1 MEKENNVKKKIPL
14 NQTSEKHSQDYKS
27 SVLKS
32 ISSSM
37 KAPYEVNSSNRGVDI
52 SNTLKNSIR
61 QDMFGIAFAPQ
72 KVSKGKKA
80 KEKHI
85 AGKADK
91 YYKYKKG
98 AENTASLVDADVTA
112 NMSISG
118 IDINRDTYDQFD
130 LYAQYL
136 IALLNT
142 DVYTIA
148 NLAKHERF
156 ILFRY
161 FYRTNPIVGR
171 ILDLHTEIAL
181 SKVRLEAPQNSPA
194 IVRDYVMSFY
204 NKIFDKLD
212 LMEKF
217 KDLVLQDFIYGES
230 YGVVDDYYKDEPN
243 MLQDID
249 SLSVSNFIPSKE
261 DSVFMNNI
269 ENRYIQDPLS
279 VPITDRLRYLNTK
292 FINFNAK
299 YRGPDDFRVIK
310 FYYISEYFKNNDINY
325 DAIRLELSQ
334 GFRNLLANPQITI
347 DDLKAIGYSD
357 GMIDLVQQFSNTS
370 IIIDNNYLSGDP
382 YIVNFDRFEGS
393 SLLYRVTDACLEYDA
408 AKRALKAKL
417 RLLGKAGRVVTS
429 EGLSEEQLQEL
440 QQEVEYMLDNP
451 THAIVANYSINWQE
465 VNDFVKSE
473 LNDLITSIDRIKSE
487 LSDGLGMP
495 ASLISGDSQYS
506 GDTIKIEIINNQYF
520 ALKLRFQNLINKR
533 FIQPIAIRKGFITL
547 DQWGEPVLIYPKVAF
562 SLTNLRSQDVFDT
575 LFQLYQKGSL
585 PVDVLYDVLNLD
597 GDAMEAALRKDLWT
611 LKNDK
616 ANEVVSNIY
625 GSVGEDILQN
635 TDVVAKVIQALGLT
649 RQTKPSESDENNG
662 QDDYNM
668 DNNSMPEN
676 NISIEDNI

>member
-1 MEKENNVKKKIPL
+1 MTKKPETKKIPL
-14 NQTSEKHSQDYKS
+14 NKVKNSDYKS
-27 SVLKS
+27 TVLKS
-32 ISSSM
+32 ISSSL
-37 KAPYEVNSSNRGVDI
+37 KAPYEMNSDNRGTDI
-52 SNTLKNSIR
+52 SNTLKESIR

-72 KVSKGKKA
+72 KYDKKKSKGKKA
-80 KEKHI
+80 ASKV
-85 AGKADK
+85 DK
-91 YYKYKKG
+91 YYSLKKK
-98 AENTASLVDADVTA
+98 AENTASMVDADVTA

-130 LYAQYL
+130 LYAQHL

-181 SKVRLEAPQNSPA
+181 SKVRLEAPQNAPS

-204 NKIFDKLD
+204 NKIFEKLN

-230 YGVVDDYYKDEPN
+230 YGIVDDYYKNEPN
-243 MLQDID
+243 CLQDID

-261 DSVFMNNI
+261 DSVFMKNI
-269 ENRYIQDPLS
+269 EDRYIQNPQDVS
-279 VPITDRLRYLNTK
+279 ITDRLRYLNMK
-292 FINFNAK
+292 FINFNPR

-310 FYYISEYFKNNDINY
+310 FYYISEYFKNTDINY

-334 GFRNLLANPQITI
+334 GFRNLLSNPQITV

-357 GMIDLVQQFSNTS
+357 GMIDLVNQFSRTS
-370 IIIDNNYLSGDP
+370 VIIDNNYLSGDP

-417 RLLGKAGRVVTS
+417 RLLGKAGRIVTS
-429 EGLSEEQLQEL
+429 EGLSEEQLEEL
-440 QQEVEYMLDNP
+440 RQEVEYMMDNP
-451 THAIVANYSINWQE
+451 THAIVANYNINWQE

-473 LNDLITSIDRIKSE
+473 LNDLVTSIDRIKSE

-547 DQWGEPVLIYPKVAF
+547 DQWGEPVLVYPKVAF

-616 ANEVVSNIY
+616 ANEMISSVY
-625 GSVGEDILQN
+625 GSVGEEIVQN
-635 TDVVAKVIQALGLT
+635 TDAIAKIFKSLGLT
-649 RQTKPSESDENNG
+649 RQNPEETPNEEDS
-662 QDDYNM
+662 M
-668 DNNSMPEN
+668 DNNSMPSDDD
-676 NISIEDNI
+676 IPLDDFR

>member
-1 MEKENNVKKKIPL
+1 
-14 NQTSEKHSQDYKS
+14 
-27 SVLKS
+27 
-32 ISSSM
+32 
-37 KAPYEVNSSNRGVDI
+37 
-52 SNTLKNSIR
+52 
-61 QDMFGIAFAPQ
+61 MFGIAFAPQ